1 MIKSRRCLSV
11 KMKELMGS
19 FCCSCDES
27 VEFGYPQNLWK
38 LWPPILKNLFCF
50 YGPLQKHLHPWL
62 LHLLAA
68 FVVHSCHCGCTCL
81 TPIIPCA
88 LRKENHLA
96 RKDSKCTSDLSSP
109 SPSSVWQS
117 KTSECPLKLSRMRL
131 FTIRV
136 QGLCVENV
144 IHDSSLLTTPVI
156 IFL

>member
-1 MIKSRRCLSV
+1 MSLWNLDTLSISETGHLDW
-11 KMKELMGS
+11 KIFFS
-19 FCCSCDES
+19 F
-27 VEFGYPQNLWK
+27 FFN
-38 LWPPILKNLFCF
+38 
-50 YGPLQKHLHPWL
+50 GPLQKHLHTWL

-68 FVVHSCHCGCTCL
+68 FIVHACHCGCTCL
-81 TPIIPCA
+81 APIIPCA

-96 RKDSKCTSDLSSP
+96 RKDSKCTSDLSPP

-117 KTSECPLKLSRMRL
+117 KTYESPLKLSRMWL

-156 IFL
+156 IFYNPLKPTADF